1 MVKLNKNNQFI
12 ATYIRM
18 LKEENLYEDKNFR
31 SNIRYMNVLNT
42 YKTPI
47 DSMLYNIELPNLLIS
62 EKINYRIYWNFHCR
76 YMIKIGRKI
85 INKAV
90 EYIKENYTPLSTLTE
105 REIQILKETIFKE
118 FQKQI
123 TYNDVSSYNMMA
135 CAIQDI
141 MENYYMINRND
152 VLKIMK
158 QKTLI
163 L

>member
-12 ATYIRM
+12 AIYIRM
-18 LKEENLYEDKNFR
+18 LKEENLYDDKNFR
-31 SNIRYMNVLNT
+31 SNLRYMNVLNT
-42 YKTPI
+42 YRTPI

-62 EKINYRIYWNFHCR
+62 EKINYRTYWNFHCR

-85 INKAV
+85 INKVV

-123 TYNDVSSYNMMA
+123 TYNDTSSYNMMA
-135 CAIQDI
+135 YAIQDI

>member
-18 LKEENLYEDKNFR
+18 LKEENLYDDKNFR

-90 EYIKENYTPLSTLTE
+90 EYIKENYTPSSILTE
-105 REIQILKETIFKE
+105 KEIQILKEIIFENFK
-118 FQKQI
+118 KQI
-123 TYNDVSSYNMMA
+123 AYNDVSSYNMMA
-135 CAIQDI
+135 CAIKDI
-141 MENYYMINRND
+141 MENYYMINIDD
-152 VLKIMK
+152 VLKLMK